1 MFPELIN
8 NVYIPYHASNPKILS
23 RRQCSVT
30 LIVKLR
36 ISICPLLEKGNYQA
50 WYNLHLS
57 QVQFFRESLAFAMVS
72 ARFPSRWTLEQM
84 PKAKTGG
91 PSTAELVVWE
101 KGRLYEGRL
110 TTLVCCL
117 GLGKQEQWE
126 TPGSKWL
133 VIPSVCLRCAGVA
146 LPTIT

>member
-57 QVQFFRESLAFAMVS
+57 QVQFFRESLAFAMFS

-91 PSTAELVVWE
+91 PSTAELVVWV